1 MSSRTSQR
9 ARRVT
14 RDAAPCPAP
23 AVLLG
28 VLLAVLVACLGYVPT
43 HGRAAPAAA
52 PVVTVSVPHERL
64 ASPTKHDQCCGLPTH
79 EARAVLPVGA
89 HPLPAVAP
97 RMPVVAPAATAA
109 RVPALPPVR
118 GAPDLHVLQV
128 QRI

>member
-1 MSSRTSQR
+1 MSSRAPQR

-14 RDAAPCPAP
+14 RDAALCPAL
-23 AVLLG
+23 A
-28 VLLAVLVACLGYVPT
+28 VLLAVLVACLGYVPA
-43 HGRAAPAAA
+43 HGRPAVSSA
-52 PVVTVSVPHERL
+52 PVVTVSVAHERL
-64 ASPTKHDQCCGLPTH
+64 GSPADHDRCCGLPTR

-97 RMPVVAPAATAA
+97 RMPVVAQPATSS
-109 RVPALPPVR
+109 PAPVLPPAR

>member
-1 MSSRTSQR
+1 MSSRMSQR

-14 RDAAPCPAP
+14 RDAALCPGP
-23 AVLLG
+23 A
-28 VLLAVLVACLGYVPT
+28 VLLAVLVAVLVVCLGYVPS
-43 HGRAAPAAA
+43 HSRATPLSVPAA
-52 PVVTVSVPHERL
+52 TVSVDHERL
-64 ASPTKHDQCCGLPTH
+64 GSPAEHDQCCGLPTR

-97 RMPVVAPAATAA
+97 RIPAMTHVTTAG
-109 RVPALPPVR
+109 RVPALPPAR

>member
-1 MSSRTSQR
+1 MSSRTPPR

-14 RDAAPCPAP
+14 RDAALCPAL

-28 VLLAVLVACLGYVPT
+28 VLLAVLVACLGYVPAHART
-43 HGRAAPAAA
+43 APVAA

-64 ASPTKHDQCCGLPTH
+64 ASPAQHDQCCGLPTH

-97 RMPVVAPAATAA
+97 RMPVVTPPATAE
-109 RVPALPPVR
+109 RVPVLPPVR